1 MSSEKIIHKTGGYIM
16 DEKYTQEMKILFR
29 DMPDY
34 NKKTVL
40 SKIKEK
46 YHNSAELEQVTKY
59 LEKIMGI

>member
-1 MSSEKIIHKTGGYIM
+1 M
-16 DEKYTQEMKILFR
+16 DEQYTQEMKILFR

-46 YHNSAELEQVTKY
+46 YYNSTELEQVTKY
-59 LEKIMGI
+59 LEKIIGI